1 MRMEDSDSEASF
13 AFIISGAELLNP
25 IEVLLRS
32 RK

>member
-1 MRMEDSDSEASF
+1 MRMKDLCSEASF

-25 IEVLLRS
+25 IEVLLGS